1 MRLNFPVALFV
12 SLNVTWMVNLGCSG
26 GVPTWIHHSHESG
39 QEMVFKNFHIKF
51 LYLHYTEDISFH
63 VGHVRTSQTFTYGS
77 REIVLM

>member
-1 MRLNFPVALFV
+1 MRA
-12 SLNVTWMVNLGCSG
+12 
-26 GVPTWIHHSHESG
+26 
-39 QEMVFKNFHIKF
+39 EMVLKNYIKF